1 MKIGSRRSVEN
12 RVVAITGGANGLGA
26 ALAWAFAEAGAQVA
40 LLDID
45 QAGLDA
51 QAQKLSLAG
60 HRVFHQICDIT
71 KPDACSDAVEAI
83 RADLGPVEVLI
94 NNAGISH
101 RSLFQ
106 STEIDVIRKVMEVNF
121 FGAINMTQ
129 AALPDLLEHRGA
141 VVAISSVAGFAPLIG
156 RTGYSASKHA
166 LHGFFDSLRSE
177 VSSMGAHVMLVCPA
191 FIDTGIAAKALS
203 GEGDQGGKRQAV
215 IGKQASPESVA
226 ESIVGGLLRER
237 ETLVLTNL
245 GKASYWISRLAP
257 RVYRSIMTRKQ
268 GTEFGVS

>member
-1 MKIGSRRSVEN
+1 MKFGARRSLKG

-26 ALAWAFAEAGAQVA
+26 ALSWAFAETGARIA

-45 QAGLDA
+45 EPGLDKQAGA
-51 QAQKLSLAG
+51 LSDAG
-60 HRVFHQICDIT
+60 HEVFHQVCDIT
-71 KPDACSDAVEAI
+71 CPSACNEAVDAVG
-83 RADLGPVEVLI
+83 RDLGPIEVLV

-101 RSLFQ
+101 RSLFEV
-106 STEIDVIRKVMEVNF
+106 TEINVIRRVMEVNF
-121 FGAINMTQ
+121 FGAVNMTQ
-129 AALPDLLEHRGA
+129 AALPNLIEHRGA

-177 VSSMGAHVMLVCPA
+177 IETKGTHVMLVCPA

-203 GEGDQGGKRQAV
+203 GRGDRGNKQQAV
-215 IGKQASPESVA
+215 IGKQASPETVA
-226 ESIVGGLLRER
+226 KWIVDGLERER
-237 ETLVLTNL
+237 ETLVLTNV

-268 GTEFGVS
+268 GAEFAS